1 MDRKN
6 FIKNSLFATTA
17 FAAGTGIT
25 KSKNRQLDES
35 DLLKKHDFKLK
46 YSPHFGMFQNHA
58 GSDLIDQLQFMA
70 DLGFGGLED
79 NGMKGRSTEMQE
91 QIGRQLAD
99 SGMEMGVFVAHTIYW
114 NEPSLSSGDPEMRDQ
129 FLDEIRESVE
139 VAQRV
144 GAKWMTVVP
153 GHVDQ
158 RLDMDYQELN
168 VIDALKRAAEILEPH
183 DLTMVIE
190 PLNTLRDHPGMIL
203 TKTSQAYRICR
214 HVDSPSCKVLYD
226 AYHQAIT
233 EGNMIPNMER
243 AWDLIPYLQV
253 ADHPSRH
260 EPYTGEV
267 NYKNI
272 FKFAYEKGFDGIV
285 GMEHGKSMEGKE
297 GELRLIEAYL
307 KADDFEV

>member
-17 FAAGTGIT
+17 FAAGTGISQFE
-25 KSKNRQLDES
+25 KRSLKAS
-35 DLLKKHDFKLK
+35 DLLQKHDFKLK
-46 YSPHFGMFQNHA
+46 YAPHFGMFQNHA
-58 GSDLIDQLQFMA
+58 GNNLIDQLNFMA
-70 DLGFGGLED
+70 DLGFKGLED
-79 NGMKGRSTEMQE
+79 NGMKGRSIEMQE
-91 QIGRQLAD
+91 QIGRQLRD

-114 NEPSLSSGDPEMRDQ
+114 NESSLSSGDPDMRDR
-129 FLDEIRESVE
+129 FLNEIGESVD
-139 VAQRV
+139 VARRV

-153 GHVDQ
+153 GHVDL

-183 DLTMVIE
+183 NLTMVIE
-190 PLNTLRDHPGMIL
+190 PLNTLHNHPGMIL
-203 TKTSQAYRICR
+203 TKTSQAYRICK
-214 HVDSPSCKVLYD
+214 HVDSPACKILYD

-243 AWDLIPYLQV
+243 AWDQIPYLQV
-253 ADHPSRH
+253 GDHPGRR

-267 NYKNI
+267 NYRNI
-272 FKFAYEKGFDGIV
+272 FKFVYEKGFDGIV
-285 GMEHGKSMEGKE
+285 GMEHGKSGEGKE